1 MGGRRSPGDFIPGF
15 DCKTGKAVGY
25 LQDEWDKLTKG
36 LTLSRVTLTS
46 LDRRDCYLIA
56 MDSSGLPIYEIYD
69 DKIFDSSGSRSKCQ

>member
-1 MGGRRSPGDFIPGF
+1 MQGRRSPGDFIPGF

-25 LQDEWDKLTKG
+25 LRDEWDLLLVG

-56 MDSSGLPIYEIYD
+56 MDSSGLSIYEIYD
-69 DKIFDSSGSRSKCQ
+69 EQIQ